1 MQCRAFPIDGFFP
14 RKFLTLNPLN
24 QCKLLS
30 VLCIYSQILLLVQKS
45 PLKVKVQHSGTG
57 SVSAETSFLP
67 FSRAENL
74 VDNFLASASTVTIM
88 LFSSIALL
96 CHPRASFHLVQS
108 NLPFILLDSGA
119 RFNFVRCLIV
129 GRP

>member
-14 RKFLTLNPLN
+14 RKFLTLN

-30 VLCIYSQILLLVQKS
+30 VQCIYSQILLLVQKS
-45 PLKVKVQHSGTG
+45 PLKGLKVQHSGTG
-57 SVSAETSFLP
+57 SVSAKTSFLP
-67 FSRAENL
+67 FSQAENL
-74 VDNFLASASTVTIM
+74 VDNFLASASTVTVM

-96 CHPRASFHLVQS
+96 CQPRASFHLIQS